1 MNAGTYLLVGKIQKL
16 TLDPSRYGYKCRFLG
31 AHVNADDT
39 GNIAL
44 IGDEDKKARA
54 ALTANELNFVGSD
67 IRNALRTRK
76 VSLFYM

>member
-1 MNAGTYLLVGKIQKL
+1 MQVRTCDKIQIL
-16 TLDPSRYGYKCRFLG
+16 ALNFSRYGYKCRFLG
-31 AHVNADDT
+31 AHVHTDDT

-76 VSLFYM
+76 VSLLKT